1 MKTSKFFKMA
11 KGHFF
16 TLMILPTA
24 FTACKKPITDD
35 PVSAL
40 NGLVKEYGFIG
51 YQNPMET
58 SGTGTMIAGRPTALS
73 FVAPPED
80 CFSPEQLVRNYDTS
94 NFRRTYNY
102 AFQGNLGF
110 LAFGTPIVSAG
121 LGLNNQHTVEIELN
135 GITIEYLSS
144 IGVTEWYRDGMND
157 VCREYLDDVG
167 FVIQALIT
175 DSMKLSIKKIGGL
188 NIGLNS
194 DNVADYFEFEAG
206 VDWRIVDE
214 YSIEISTPKYIGYQ
228 LGRLRLEDDG
238 RVLYRAKTV
247 EDDRFIFE
255 AIGLFNDPVEVP
267 MQAQQGIN
275 EMDENAVFVR

>member
-1 MKTSKFFKMA
+1 MKTSKFLSMSKNSLL
-11 KGHFF
+11 
-16 TLMILPTA
+16 TLAILPLT

-58 SGTGTMIAGRPTALS
+58 SGTGTMLAGRPTALS
-73 FVAPPED
+73 YIAPPED
-80 CFSPEQLVRNYDTS
+80 CFNPELLTRNYDQS

-102 AFQGNLGF
+102 QFQGNLGF
-110 LAFGTPIVSAG
+110 LAFGTPVVSAG
-121 LGLNNQHTVEIELN
+121 LGLDNSHTVEIELN

-144 IGVTEWYRDGMND
+144 IGVTQWYRDGMND

-188 NIGLNS
+188 NIGLSS
-194 DNVADYFEFEAG
+194 DNVANYFEFEAG
-206 VDWRIVDE
+206 VDWRIVNE
-214 YSIEISTPKYIGYQ
+214 YEIEITTPKYIGYQ

-247 EDDRFIFE
+247 EDDQFIFE

-267 MQAQQGIN
+267 MQAQEVESEIDKN
-275 EMDENAVFVR
+275 SIFMR